1 MATVAEKRA
10 ALSELERLAQGDL
23 AALWRT
29 AGMVDDFAAWVIDA
43 FPELVAQYGSIAGD
57 LAAEWYEESAPALA
71 YQATAAPLPPLAK
84 WAASASWALNV
95 GDGTTAL
102 DLLGGT
108 AQRGIY
114 DQYRTTIVQN
124 AEAEGSTWAR
134 HASANACSFCRMLAT
149 RGDVYGSKEK
159 AERVGGRGKAL
170 SENRPGKRG
179 RKAGGIRTRGS
190 QAIGDKYHDNCHCIA
205 VEVRPGGFY
214 EPPDYVAKWQDEYWA
229 ASMIAR
235 DVPRTTTT
243 RRGTVYDMTGRG
255 AGSTKDIQRIMR
267 DGVDSRT
274 RAEWLDLL
282 KRT

>member
-1 MATVAEKRA
+1 MATVTEKRA
-10 ALSELERLAQGDL
+10 ALAELERLMLGDL
-23 AALWRT
+23 GTLWRS
-29 AGMVDDFAAWVIDA
+29 AGMADDFAAWVIDA

-57 LAAEWYEESAPALA
+57 LAAEWYEEAAPALA
-71 YQATAAPLPPLAK
+71 YRATAAPLPPLAK

-95 GDGTTAL
+95 GDGLSSL

-134 HASANACSFCRMLAT
+134 HASANACPFCRMLAT

-159 AERVGGRGKAL
+159 AERVGGRGKSL

-214 EPPDYVAKWQDEYWA
+214 EPPDYVAKWQDEYDE
-229 ASMIAR
+229 ASKIAR
-235 DVPRTTTT
+235 DVQRTKTT
-243 RRGTVYDMTGRG
+243 RKGNVVDLTGSG
-255 AGSTKDIQRIMR
+255 AGRTKDIQRIMR
-267 DGVDSRT
+267 EGVDSRS
-274 RAEWLDLL
+274 RAEWLALL
-282 KRT
+282 R